1 MIDKNKNLSWKTHEK
16 SREKTNFERKR
27 YPKANG

>member
-1 MIDKNKNLSWKTHEK
+1 MINKNKNLSMKTHEK

-27 YPKANG
+27 YTKTDG